1 MVLQVFHS
9 GCVCEKTQFALQA
22 GIQSGPGSKTAT
34 WVCSLSSAWA
44 LFQVTGGLEMFV
56 DGRTSTDDFEVIWP
70 FLADSIAMAVV
81 ESAMEEV
88 GNAMDDY
95 ADQAALEHM

>member
-1 MVLQVFHS
+1 M
-9 GCVCEKTQFALQA
+9 
-22 GIQSGPGSKTAT
+22 
-34 WVCSLSSAWA
+34 
-44 LFQVTGGLEMFV
+44 
-56 DGRTSTDDFEVIWP
+56 IWP

-88 GNAMDDY
+88 NNAMDDY